1 MHMEA
6 VQRYVISLSEEEAK
20 VLFEEMLE
28 IPSHIFSDKPNLQEL
43 YETLKIWT

>member
-20 VLFEEMLE
+20 ALFGEMLD

>member
-6 VQRYVISLSEEEAK
+6 VQRYVISMSEEEAK
-20 VLFEEMLE
+20 ALFQELLY
-28 IPSHIFSDKPNLQEL
+28 IPSRDFSDKPNLQEL

>member
-6 VQRYVISLSEEEAK
+6 VQRYVISMSEGEAK
-20 VLFEEMLE
+20 ALYEEMLD
-28 IPSHIFSDKPNLQEL
+28 IPSRDFSDKPNLQEL